1 MFYLGTSGFN
11 YTEWIG
17 RFYPQGQKRTT
28 MLAYYA
34 SIFNSVEINY
44 TFQRLPSPKALAQWA
59 AQVGDDFRFSYKA
72 PRQIT
77 HFSRLKNSA
86 EPLARFYEAL
96 DSSSLNGAIL
106 FQLPPTLRKD
116 SGLLEAFVAELD
128 PQRRHAFEFRDASWF
143 DDQVFEILARANVA
157 LCIADSP
164 DLSTPPEVTADFG
177 YLRLRNENYQPDDI
191 TRWARVSAELA
202 PRWHDLYTYFKHEDT
217 ATGPRFAQAYREQLE
232 ALGVWSNAE
241 APFEA
246 ATHRRGAFKGDL
258 LRH

>member
-17 RFYPQGQKRTT
+17 RFYPLGQKRPS

-59 AQVGDDFRFSYKA
+59 SQVDHDFRFSYKA

-96 DSSSLNGAIL
+96 DSSTLNGAIL
-106 FQLPPTLRKD
+106 FQLPPNLRKD
-116 SGLLEAFVAELD
+116 SELLDAFVTLLD
-128 PQRRHAFEFRDASWF
+128 RQRRHAFEFRDVSWF
-143 DDQVFEILARANVA
+143 DDRVFETLTRANVA

-164 DLSTPPEVTADFG
+164 ELSTPPVVTADFG
-177 YLRLRNENYQPDDI
+177 YLRLRNEHFRPADI
-191 TRWARVSAELA
+191 KRWAGVSAELMR
-202 PRWHDLYTYFKHEDT
+202 RWRDCYVYFKHEDT
-217 ATGPRFAQAYREQLE
+217 ATGPRFAQAYRGHLE
-232 ALGVWSNAE
+232 ALGAWPGEREPQAL
-241 APFEA
+241 EA
-246 ATHRRGAFKGDL
+246 AAR
-258 LRH
+258 